1 MCNKVL
7 HTFISHCQAM
17 MNFLTQH
24 DYIMK
29 RLLALFT
36 LLLPFIAG
44 VVSMQAQTPDAT
56 AISSSEVPD
65 GYYFIASSEATAYNI
80 TSPYIAANDGNM
92 KLVARTNVT
101 TDLATS
107 KVGLWYIHKIGTN
120 NNKAT
125 YSIRSAE
132 NNLYWAAYPNC
143 PLGGTEGVYTI
154 LQTAA
159 DAQTYNFSGVGGG
172 ITNPA
177 YVNANSATSFERNSD
192 GSYNKWKLIPAGVSG
207 VTLHYTAGSHS
218 FDVTTVGVTGKSLAV
233 PTYEYYKDFNPTSID
248 VAEGTAIYNVTC
260 ALNFPFEDG
269 KFYKLKLREFD
280 TMDGNTDLTK
290 RNLVWDG
297 VSANINTRLAE
308 TNDITDLWRFELV
321 NGTRNQV
328 RLYSNTNGA
337 QRAVKTASEENNSK
351 LILAGV
357 GETGTNY
364 IFQSIQTGGNH
375 SSEYT
380 NGFRLTSLNGD
391 NINMNDV
398 GGLLGFWTNNGSKT
412 DAGSTFTIFEVE
424 TQPSVVTAISGTD
437 ENGVTGTMTNLN
449 DGYYCLDGGMKENCI
464 YIPTEFTRLAPL
476 VTRTA
481 GLSFADGTLK
491 FNYQNNFQFPVST
504 ASDKKYVY
512 VRTRKDGENPANCY
526 LKAEANGIKSRNN
539 VVTRTD
545 LQSMRSYLEN
555 DANQW
560 AFVKKDGTFNQFY
573 IYNKSTGDKVLYL
586 PAANDGTKLT
596 MGDKNATTGF
606 TSFYIAPQPSSFTE
620 ITGGFTIQPDD
631 SNKNAVGDH
640 SDGVLSYWVQGGNA
654 SALADKGSIYRV
666 VDQADLFADCKTC
679 VTASAT
685 STNVGR
691 LTTEAAEALNA
702 QESTTAFFTKF
713 DELAAQS
720 TSFIE
725 LNTDKLYRI
734 YFSRGNF
741 SSAPTNAYADKNGTV
756 QNGEGDTPDER
767 LVKLVAET
775 VQTPSALV
783 RFAKSGEG
791 YTIQDV
797 NSGQYY
803 GFSYNGSDKLY
814 TVPVTNQSGRGL
826 YTIHNLF
833 NGNPGNV
840 ALQEHQCTDATK
852 QYLWSRGSD
861 ANEVVNNYPYVMFH
875 SAYHGNATTGDVNTV
890 EAGCVLTIKQV
901 DTYPLTVSAA
911 QYASMCLPFS
921 VTLPDGLTAYKVTGV
936 NRSGNN
942 EMTLV
947 ALGSLIAA
955 NEPVILAGT
964 AGNYTLTI
972 NAAESGTLNTDNIL
986 TGTSVPRQGIDD
998 TYYAMAYKALD
1009 ENDAENKTVGFFQV
1023 TTTSMPANKA
1033 YLLKSKIPAE
1043 SQSAMALFFN
1053 FDGGQVT
1060 GINQVA
1066 NDSASDNVYY
1076 DLNGHRVLYP
1086 SRGIYVKGNGQKVL
1100 IK

>member
-1 MCNKVL
+1 MK
-7 HTFISHCQAM
+7 
-17 MNFLTQH
+17 FLTQH

-65 GYYFIASSEATAYNI
+65 GYYFIASSEATAHNI

-107 KVGLWYIHKIGTN
+107 KVGLWYIHKTGTE
-120 NNKAT
+120 NNKAR
-125 YSIRSAE
+125 YSIRSVE

-177 YVNANSATSFERNSD
+177 YVNANSATSFERNSG

-218 FDVTTVGVTGKSLAV
+218 FDVTTVGVTGKKLAV

-248 VAEGTAIYNVTC
+248 VVEGTATYNVTC
-260 ALNFPFEDG
+260 TLNFPFEDG

-280 TMDGNTDLTK
+280 TTDGNTDLAK

-297 VSANINTRLAE
+297 VSDNINTRLAA

-364 IFQSIQTGGNH
+364 IFQSIQTGGNN
-375 SSEYT
+375 SSKYT

-606 TSFYIAPQPSSFTE
+606 TSFYIASQPSSFTD
-620 ITGGFTIQPDD
+620 ITGGFTIQPDN

-654 SALADKGSIYRV
+654 SALEDKGSIYRV
-666 VDQADLFADCKTC
+666 VDLLADCKTC
-679 VTASAT
+679 ATTSAS
-685 STNVGR
+685 STNVGT
-691 LTTEAAEALNA
+691 LTAAAAAETLNG
-702 QESTTAFFTKF
+702 QESTTAFFTKL
-713 DELAAQS
+713 DELAEQS
-720 TSFIE
+720 TSFKVP
-725 LNTDKLYRI
+725 NTDKLYRI
-734 YFSRGNF
+734 YFNRGNF

-826 YTIHNLF
+826 YTIHNMF

-840 ALQEHQCTDATK
+840 ALQEHQCADATK
-852 QYLWSRGSD
+852 QYLWSRGNYES
-861 ANEVVNNYPYVMFH
+861 EVINNYPYVMFH

-947 ALGSLIAA
+947 ALGSSIAA

-972 NAAESGTLNTDNIL
+972 NAAESGTLNVDNIL

-998 TYYAMAYKALD
+998 TYYALAYKALD

-1060 GINQVA
+1060 GINQVD
-1066 NDSASDNVYY
+1066 NGSASDNVYY

>member
-1 MCNKVL
+1 
-7 HTFISHCQAM
+7 M
-17 MNFLTQH
+17 MKFLTQH

-107 KVGLWYIHKIGTN
+107 KVGLWYIHKIGTD

-132 NNLYWAAYPNC
+132 NNSYWAAYPNC

-177 YVNANSATSFERNSD
+177 YVNANSATSFERNSN

-207 VTLHYTAGSHS
+207 VTLHYTAGNHS
-218 FDVTTVGVTGKSLAV
+218 FDVTTVGVIGKSLAV

-248 VAEGTAIYNVTC
+248 VVEGTTTYNVTC
-260 ALNFPFEDG
+260 ALNFPFENG
-269 KFYKLKLREFD
+269 KFYKLRLREFD
-280 TMDGNTDLTK
+280 TTNYNTDLTK

-297 VSANINTRLAE
+297 VSANINTRLVE

-351 LILAGV
+351 LILADV

-364 IFQSIQTGGNH
+364 IFQSIHTGGTNG
-375 SSEYT
+375 SKYT

-398 GGLLGFWTNNGSKT
+398 GGLLGFWTEGGSKT

-424 TQPSVVTAISGTD
+424 TQPSVVTTISGTD
-437 ENGVTGTMTNLN
+437 ENGVTGTLTNLN
-449 DGYYCLDGGMKENCI
+449 GYYYLEGGMKENCI

-947 ALGSLIAA
+947 ALGSSIAA

-972 NAAESGTLNTDNIL
+972 NAAESGTLNADNIL

-998 TYYAMAYKALD
+998 TYYALAYKALD

-1043 SQSAMALFFN
+1043 SHNAMALFFN

-1060 GINQVA
+1060 GINQVD
-1066 NDSASDNVYY
+1066 NGSASDNVYY

>member
-1 MCNKVL
+1 
-7 HTFISHCQAM
+7 
-17 MNFLTQH
+17 
-24 DYIMK
+24 
-29 RLLALFT
+29 
-36 LLLPFIAG
+36 
-44 VVSMQAQTPDAT
+44 MQAQTPDAT

-65 GYYFIASSEATAYNI
+65 GYYFIASSEATAHNI
-80 TSPYIAANDGNM
+80 TSPYIAANGGNM

-177 YVNANSATSFERNSD
+177 YVNANSATSFERNSG

-218 FDVTTVGVTGKSLAV
+218 FDVTTVGVTGKKLAV

-248 VAEGTAIYNVTC
+248 VVEGTATYNVTC
-260 ALNFPFEDG
+260 TLNFPFENG
-269 KFYKLKLREFD
+269 KFYKLRLREFD
-280 TMDGNTDLTK
+280 TTDYNTDLTK

-297 VSANINTRLAE
+297 VSANINTRLVE

-351 LILAGV
+351 LILADV

-364 IFQSIQTGGNH
+364 IFQSIHTGGAN
-375 SSEYT
+375 SGKYT

-398 GGLLGFWTNNGSKT
+398 EGLLGFWTDGGSKT

-437 ENGVTGTMTNLN
+437 ENGVTGTLTNLN
-449 DGYYCLDGGMKENCI
+449 GYYYLEGGMKENCI

-512 VRTRKDGENPANCY
+512 VRTRREGVDQKNCY
-526 LKAEANGIKSRNN
+526 LKAETNGIKSRNN
-539 VVTRTD
+539 EVTRTD

-586 PAANDGTKLT
+586 SAANSDTKLT

-606 TSFYIAPQPSSFTE
+606 TSFYIAPQPSSFTD
-620 ITGGFTIQPDD
+620 ITGGFTIQPDG

-640 SDGVLSYWVQGGNA
+640 SDGVLSYWVRGGNA
-654 SALADKGSIYRV
+654 SALEDNGSIYRV
-666 VDQADLFADCKTC
+666 VDLLADCKTC
-679 VTASAT
+679 ATTSAS

-691 LTTEAAEALNA
+691 LTTEAAKALNA

-783 RFAKSGEG
+783 RFAKSGKG

-921 VTLPDGLTAYKVTGV
+921 VTLPDGLTAYKVKGV

-947 ALGSLIAA
+947 ALGSSIAA

-998 TYYAMAYKALD
+998 TYYALAYKALD

-1023 TTTSMPANKA
+1023 TTSSMPANKA

-1043 SQSAMALFFN
+1043 SHNAMALFFN

-1060 GINQVA
+1060 GINQVD
-1066 NDSASDNVYY
+1066 NGSASDNVYY

>member
-1 MCNKVL
+1 MK
-7 HTFISHCQAM
+7 
-17 MNFLTQH
+17 FLTQH

-65 GYYFIASSEATAYNI
+65 GYYFIASSEATAHNI

-101 TDLATS
+101 TNLATS

-280 TMDGNTDLTK
+280 KMDDNTDLTK

-364 IFQSIQTGGNH
+364 IFQSIQTGGNN
-375 SSEYT
+375 SSKYT

-512 VRTRKDGENPANCY
+512 VRTRKDGENPADCY

-586 PAANDGTKLT
+586 PAANDGTKLI

-606 TSFYIAPQPSSFTE
+606 TSFYIAPQPSSFTD
-620 ITGGFTIQPDD
+620 ITGGFTIQPDN

-947 ALGSLIAA
+947 ALGSSIAA

-1060 GINQVA
+1060 GINQVD
-1066 NDSASDNVYY
+1066 NGSASDNVYY

>member
-1 MCNKVL
+1 MK
-7 HTFISHCQAM
+7 
-17 MNFLTQH
+17 FLTQH

-65 GYYFIASSEATAYNI
+65 GYYFIASSEATAHNI

-177 YVNANSATSFERNSD
+177 YVNANSATSFERNSN

-218 FDVTTVGVTGKSLAV
+218 FDVTTVEVTGKHLTV

-248 VAEGTAIYNVTC
+248 VVEGTATYNVTC
-260 ALNFPFEDG
+260 TLNFPFENG
-269 KFYKLKLREFD
+269 KFYKLRLREFD
-280 TMDGNTDLTK
+280 TTTDGAAK
-290 RNLVWDG
+290 PVSMRNLVWDG

-328 RLYSNTNGA
+328 RLYSNANGA
-337 QRAVKTASEENNSK
+337 QRAVKTNGENTDNRV
-351 LILAGV
+351 ILAGV

-364 IFQSIQTGGNH
+364 IFQSIQTGGDN
-375 SSEYT
+375 SGKYT

-391 NINMNDV
+391 QINLNDTQ
-398 GGLLGFWTNNGSKT
+398 GYLGFWNADGSKT
-412 DAGSTFTIFEVE
+412 DAGSTFTIFEVG
-424 TQPSVVTAISGTD
+424 TQPSVVTTISGTD
-437 ENGVTGTMTNLN
+437 ENGVTGTLTNLN
-449 DGYYCLDGGMKENCI
+449 GYYYLEGGMKENCI
-464 YIPTEFTRLAPL
+464 YIPQFTRLAPL
-476 VTRTA
+476 VTRTD
-481 GLSFADGTLK
+481 LSFADGTLK
-491 FNYQNNFQFPVST
+491 FNYQNNFQFPVSA

-512 VRTRKDGENPANCY
+512 IRTRKDGDPQANCY
-526 LKAEANGIKSRNN
+526 LKAEANGIKSRDN

-586 PAANDGTKLT
+586 SAANDGTKLT

-606 TSFYIAPQPSSFTE
+606 TSFYIAPQPSSFTD
-620 ITGGFTIQPDD
+620 ITGGFTIQPDG

-640 SDGVLSYWVQGGNA
+640 NSDGVLSYWVRGGNQ
-654 SALADKGSIYRV
+654 SALEDKGSIYRV

-947 ALGSLIAA
+947 ALGSSIAA

-1043 SQSAMALFFN
+1043 SQNAMALFFN

-1060 GINQVA
+1060 GINQVD
-1066 NDSASDNVYY
+1066 NGSASDNVYY

>member
-1 MCNKVL
+1 
-7 HTFISHCQAM
+7 
-17 MNFLTQH
+17 
-24 DYIMK
+24 
-29 RLLALFT
+29 
-36 LLLPFIAG
+36 
-44 VVSMQAQTPDAT
+44 MQAQTPDAT

-65 GYYFIASSEATAYNI
+65 GYYFIASSEATAHNI

-101 TDLATS
+101 TNLATS

-280 TMDGNTDLTK
+280 KMDDNTDLTK

-364 IFQSIQTGGNH
+364 IFQSIQTGGNN
-375 SSEYT
+375 SSKYT

-586 PAANDGTKLT
+586 PAANDGTKLI

-606 TSFYIAPQPSSFTE
+606 TSFYIAPQPSSFTD
-620 ITGGFTIQPDD
+620 ITGGFTIQPDN

-947 ALGSLIAA
+947 ALGSSIAA

-1060 GINQVA
+1060 GINQVD
-1066 NDSASDNVYY
+1066 NGSASDNVYY

>member
-1 MCNKVL
+1 MK
-7 HTFISHCQAM
+7 
-17 MNFLTQH
+17 FLTQH

-65 GYYFIASSEATAYNI
+65 GYYFIASSEATAHNI

-218 FDVTTVGVTGKSLAV
+218 FDVTTVGVTGKKLAV

-364 IFQSIQTGGNH
+364 IFQSIQTGGNN
-375 SSEYT
+375 SSQYT

-398 GGLLGFWTNNGSKT
+398 GGLLGFWTDNGSKT
-412 DAGSTFTIFEVE
+412 DAGSTFTIFEVG
-424 TQPSVVTAISGTD
+424 TQPSVVTTISGTD
-437 ENGVTGTMTNLN
+437 ENGVTGTLTNLN
-449 DGYYCLDGGMKENCI
+449 GYYYLEGGMKENCI
-464 YIPTEFTRLAPL
+464 YIPQFTRLAPL
-476 VTRTA
+476 VTRTD
-481 GLSFADGTLK
+481 LSFADGTLK

-512 VRTRKDGENPANCY
+512 VRTRKDGEDPANCY

-606 TSFYIAPQPSSFTE
+606 TSFYIAPQPSSFTD
-620 ITGGFTIQPDD
+620 ITGGFTIQPDN

-640 SDGVLSYWVQGGNA
+640 SDGVLSYWIQGGNA
-654 SALADKGSIYRV
+654 SALEDKGSIYRV
-666 VDQADLFADCKTC
+666 VDLLADCKTC
-679 VTASAT
+679 ATTYASG
-685 STNVGR
+685 TNLGT
-691 LTTEAAEALNA
+691 LTTAAAEALNA

-713 DELAAQS
+713 DEFAAQGS
-720 TSFIE
+720 LFKVP
-725 LNTDKLYRI
+725 NMDKLYRI
-734 YFSRGNF
+734 YFNRGNF
-741 SSAPTNAYADKNGTV
+741 SAAPTNAYADKNGTV

-814 TVPVTNQSGRGL
+814 TVPVINQSGRGL
-826 YTIHNLF
+826 YTIHNMF
-833 NGNPGNV
+833 NGYPGNV

-861 ANEVVNNYPYVMFH
+861 ADEVVNNHPYVSFH
-875 SAYHGNATTGDVNTV
+875 SAYHDNATTGDASTV

-947 ALGSLIAA
+947 ALGSSIAA

-998 TYYAMAYKALD
+998 TYYALAYKALD

-1023 TTTSMPANKA
+1023 TTSSMPANKA

-1043 SQSAMALFFN
+1043 SHNAMALFFN

-1066 NDSASDNVYY
+1066 NGSASDNVYY

>member
-1 MCNKVL
+1 MK
-7 HTFISHCQAM
+7 
-17 MNFLTQH
+17 FLTQH

-44 VVSMQAQTPDAT
+44 GVSMQAQTPDAT

-80 TSPYIAANDGNM
+80 TSPYIAANGGNM

-101 TDLATS
+101 TNLATS

-132 NNLYWAAYPNC
+132 NNLYWAANPNC
-143 PLGGTEGVYTI
+143 PLGGTAGVYAI
-154 LQTAA
+154 LQTTA
-159 DAQTYNFSGVGGG
+159 DGQTYNFSGVGGG
-172 ITNPA
+172 INDPS
-177 YVNANSATSFERNSD
+177 YVNANSATSFGRKSN
-192 GSYNKWKLIPAGVSG
+192 GTYNKWKLIPAGVSG

-218 FDVTTVGVTGKSLAV
+218 FDVTTVGVIGKSLAV

-248 VAEGTAIYNVTC
+248 VVEGMTTYNVTC
-260 ALNFPFEDG
+260 ALNFPFENG
-269 KFYKLKLREFD
+269 KFYKLRLREFD
-280 TMDGNTDLTK
+280 TTNYNTDLTK

-297 VSANINTRLAE
+297 VSANINTRLVE

-351 LILAGV
+351 LILADV

-364 IFQSIQTGGNH
+364 IFQSIHTGGTNG
-375 SSEYT
+375 SKYT

-398 GGLLGFWTNNGSKT
+398 GGLLGFWTEGGSKT

-424 TQPSVVTAISGTD
+424 TQPSVVTTISGTD
-437 ENGVTGTMTNLN
+437 ENGVTGTLTNLN
-449 DGYYCLDGGMKENCI
+449 GYYYLEGGMKENCI
-464 YIPTEFTRLAPL
+464 YIPQFTRLAPL
-476 VTRTA
+476 VTRTD
-481 GLSFADGTLK
+481 LSFADGTLK

-512 VRTRKDGENPANCY
+512 VRTRKEGVQQKNCY
-526 LKAEANGIKSRNN
+526 LKAEANGIKSRDN

-545 LQSMRSYLEN
+545 LLSMRSYLEN

-573 IYNKSTGDKVLYL
+573 IYNKSTGDKVLHL
-586 PAANDGTKLT
+586 SAADGGTKLT

-620 ITGGFTIQPDD
+620 ITGGFTIQPDA

-640 SDGVLSYWVQGGNA
+640 SDGVLSYWVRDNNQ
-654 SALADKGSIYRV
+654 SALEDNGSIYRV
-666 VDQADLFADCKTC
+666 VDLLDDCKTC
-679 VTASAT
+679 AT
-685 STNVGR
+685 TSGLSTNVGA
-691 LTTEAAEALNA
+691 LTTAAAETLKG
-702 QESTTAFFTKF
+702 QENTTAFFAKL
-713 DELAAQS
+713 DELAEQS
-720 TSFIE
+720 TSFKVP
-725 LNTDKLYRI
+725 NTDKLYRI
-734 YFSRGNF
+734 YFNRGNF
-741 SSAPTNAYADKNGTV
+741 SSAPTNAYADKYGTV
-756 QNGEGDTPDER
+756 QNGEGNTPDER

-803 GFSYNGSDKLY
+803 GFSYGGSDKLY

-840 ALQEHQCTDATK
+840 ALQEHQCADATK
-852 QYLWSRGSD
+852 QYLWSCGSD
-861 ANEVVNNYPYVMFH
+861 AYEVVNHYPYVKFH
-875 SAYHGNATTGDVNTV
+875 SAYYDNATTGDVNTV

-947 ALGSLIAA
+947 ALGSSIAA

-986 TGTSVPRQGIDD
+986 TGTSVPRQGIND
-998 TYYAMAYKALD
+998 TYYALAYKALD

-1023 TTTSMPANKA
+1023 TTSSMPANKA
-1033 YLLKSKIPAE
+1033 YLLNSKIPAE

-1060 GINQVA
+1060 GINQVD
-1066 NDSASDNVYY
+1066 NGSASDNVYY

>member
-1 MCNKVL
+1 
-7 HTFISHCQAM
+7 
-17 MNFLTQH
+17 
-24 DYIMK
+24 MK

-65 GYYFIASSEATAYNI
+65 GYYFIASSEATAHNI
-80 TSPYIAANDGNM
+80 TSPYIAANGGNM

-177 YVNANSATSFERNSD
+177 YVNANSATSFERNSG

-218 FDVTTVGVTGKSLAV
+218 FDVTTVGVTGKKLAV

-248 VAEGTAIYNVTC
+248 VVEGTATYNVTC
-260 ALNFPFEDG
+260 TLNFPFENG
-269 KFYKLKLREFD
+269 KFYKLRLREFD
-280 TMDGNTDLTK
+280 TTDYNTDLTK

-297 VSANINTRLAE
+297 VSANINTRLVE

-351 LILAGV
+351 LILADV

-364 IFQSIQTGGNH
+364 IFQSIHTGGAN
-375 SSEYT
+375 SGKYT

-398 GGLLGFWTNNGSKT
+398 EGLLGFWTDGGSKT

-437 ENGVTGTMTNLN
+437 ENGVTGTLTNLN
-449 DGYYCLDGGMKENCI
+449 GYYYLEGGMKENCI

-512 VRTRKDGENPANCY
+512 VRTRREGVDQKNCY
-526 LKAEANGIKSRNN
+526 LKAETNGIKSRNN
-539 VVTRTD
+539 EVTRTD

-586 PAANDGTKLT
+586 SAANSDTKLT

-606 TSFYIAPQPSSFTE
+606 TSFYIAPQPSSFTD
-620 ITGGFTIQPDD
+620 ITGGFTIQPDG

-640 SDGVLSYWVQGGNA
+640 SDGVLSYWVRGGNA
-654 SALADKGSIYRV
+654 SALEDNGSIYRV
-666 VDQADLFADCKTC
+666 VDLLADCKTC
-679 VTASAT
+679 ATTSASSA
-685 STNVGR
+685 NVGR
-691 LTTEAAEALNA
+691 LTTEAAKALNA

-783 RFAKSGEG
+783 RFAKSGKG

-947 ALGSLIAA
+947 ALGSSIAA

-998 TYYAMAYKALD
+998 TYYALAYKALD

-1023 TTTSMPANKA
+1023 TTSSMPANKA

-1043 SQSAMALFFN
+1043 SHNAMALFFN

-1060 GINQVA
+1060 GINQVD
-1066 NDSASDNVYY
+1066 NGSASDNVYY

>member
-1 MCNKVL
+1 
-7 HTFISHCQAM
+7 
-17 MNFLTQH
+17 
-24 DYIMK
+24 
-29 RLLALFT
+29 
-36 LLLPFIAG
+36 
-44 VVSMQAQTPDAT
+44 MQAQTPDAT

-65 GYYFIASSEATAYNI
+65 GYYFIASSEATAHNI

-218 FDVTTVGVTGKSLAV
+218 FDVTTVGVTGKKLAV

-248 VAEGTAIYNVTC
+248 VAEGTTTYNVTC
-260 ALNFPFEDG
+260 ALNFPFENG
-269 KFYKLKLREFD
+269 KFYKLRLREFD
-280 TMDGNTDLTK
+280 ETTDGAAK
-290 RNLVWDG
+290 PVSMRNLVWDG
-297 VSANINTRLAE
+297 VSDNINTRLAE

-328 RLYSNTNGA
+328 RLYSNANGA
-337 QRAVKTASEENNSK
+337 QRAVKTNGEETNNRV
-351 LILAGV
+351 ILAGV

-391 NINMNDV
+391 HINLNDTQ
-398 GGLLGFWTNNGSKT
+398 GYLGFWNHGGSKT

-437 ENGVTGTMTNLN
+437 ENGVTGTLTNLN
-449 DGYYCLDGGMKENCI
+449 GYYYLEGGMKENCI

-512 VRTRKDGENPANCY
+512 VRTRREGVDQKNCY
-526 LKAEANGIKSRNN
+526 LKAETNGIKSRNN
-539 VVTRTD
+539 EVTRTD

-586 PAANDGTKLT
+586 SAANSDTKLT

-606 TSFYIAPQPSSFTE
+606 TSFYIAPQPSSFTD
-620 ITGGFTIQPDD
+620 ITGGFTIQPDG

-640 SDGVLSYWVQGGNA
+640 SDGVLSYWVRGGNA
-654 SALADKGSIYRV
+654 SALEDNGSIYRV
-666 VDQADLFADCKTC
+666 VDLLADCKTC
-679 VTASAT
+679 ATTSAS

-691 LTTEAAEALNA
+691 LTTEAAKALNA

-783 RFAKSGEG
+783 RFAKSGKG

-947 ALGSLIAA
+947 ALGSSIAA

-998 TYYAMAYKALD
+998 TYYALAYKALD

-1023 TTTSMPANKA
+1023 TTSSMPANKA

-1043 SQSAMALFFN
+1043 SHNAMALFFN

-1060 GINQVA
+1060 GINQVD
-1066 NDSASDNVYY
+1066 NGSASDNVYY

>member
-1 MCNKVL
+1 
-7 HTFISHCQAM
+7 
-17 MNFLTQH
+17 
-24 DYIMK
+24 
-29 RLLALFT
+29 
-36 LLLPFIAG
+36 
-44 VVSMQAQTPDAT
+44 
-56 AISSSEVPD
+56 
-65 GYYFIASSEATAYNI
+65 
-80 TSPYIAANDGNM
+80 
-92 KLVARTNVT
+92 
-101 TDLATS
+101 
-107 KVGLWYIHKIGTN
+107 
-120 NNKAT
+120 
-125 YSIRSAE
+125 
-132 NNLYWAAYPNC
+132 
-143 PLGGTEGVYTI
+143 
-154 LQTAA
+154 
-159 DAQTYNFSGVGGG
+159 
-172 ITNPA
+172 
-177 YVNANSATSFERNSD
+177 
-192 GSYNKWKLIPAGVSG
+192 
-207 VTLHYTAGSHS
+207 
-218 FDVTTVGVTGKSLAV
+218 
-233 PTYEYYKDFNPTSID
+233 
-248 VAEGTAIYNVTC
+248 
-260 ALNFPFEDG
+260 
-269 KFYKLKLREFD
+269 
-280 TMDGNTDLTK
+280 
-290 RNLVWDG
+290 
-297 VSANINTRLAE
+297 
-308 TNDITDLWRFELV
+308 
-321 NGTRNQV
+321 
-328 RLYSNTNGA
+328 
-337 QRAVKTASEENNSK
+337 
-351 LILAGV
+351 
-357 GETGTNY
+357 
-364 IFQSIQTGGNH
+364 
-375 SSEYT
+375 
-380 NGFRLTSLNGD
+380 
-391 NINMNDV
+391 
-398 GGLLGFWTNNGSKT
+398 
-412 DAGSTFTIFEVE
+412 
-424 TQPSVVTAISGTD
+424 
-437 ENGVTGTMTNLN
+437 MTNLN

-586 PAANDGTKLT
+586 PAANDGTKLI

-606 TSFYIAPQPSSFTE
+606 TSFYIAPQPSSFTD
-620 ITGGFTIQPDD
+620 ITGGFTIQPDN

-666 VDQADLFADCKTC
+666 VDQADLLADCKTC
-679 VTASAT
+679 ATTSAS

-691 LTTEAAEALNA
+691 LTTEAAKALNA

-783 RFAKSGEG
+783 RFAKSGKG

-947 ALGSLIAA
+947 ALGSSIAA

-998 TYYAMAYKALD
+998 TYYALAYKALD

-1023 TTTSMPANKA
+1023 TTSSMPANKA

-1043 SQSAMALFFN
+1043 SHNAMALFFN

-1060 GINQVA
+1060 GINQVD
-1066 NDSASDNVYY
+1066 NGSASDNVYY

>member
-1 MCNKVL
+1 
-7 HTFISHCQAM
+7 
-17 MNFLTQH
+17 
-24 DYIMK
+24 
-29 RLLALFT
+29 
-36 LLLPFIAG
+36 
-44 VVSMQAQTPDAT
+44 MQAQTPDAT

-65 GYYFIASSEATAYNI
+65 GYYFIASSEATAHNI
-80 TSPYIAANDGNM
+80 TSPYIAANGGNM

-154 LQTAA
+154 LRTAA

-177 YVNANSATSFERNSD
+177 YVNANSATSFERNSG

-218 FDVTTVGVTGKSLAV
+218 FDVTTVGVTGKKLAV

-248 VAEGTAIYNVTC
+248 VVEGTATYNVTC
-260 ALNFPFEDG
+260 TLNFPFENG
-269 KFYKLKLREFD
+269 KFYKLRLREFD
-280 TMDGNTDLTK
+280 TTDYNTDLTK

-297 VSANINTRLAE
+297 VSANINTRLVE

-351 LILAGV
+351 LILADV

-364 IFQSIQTGGNH
+364 IFQSIHTGGAN
-375 SSEYT
+375 SGKYT

-398 GGLLGFWTNNGSKT
+398 EGLLGFWTDGGSKT

-437 ENGVTGTMTNLN
+437 ENGVTGTLTNLN
-449 DGYYCLDGGMKENCI
+449 GYYYLEGGMKENCI

-481 GLSFADGTLK
+481 GLTFADGTLK

-512 VRTRKDGENPANCY
+512 VRTRREGVDQKNCY
-526 LKAEANGIKSRNN
+526 LKAETNGIKSRNN
-539 VVTRTD
+539 EVTRTD

-586 PAANDGTKLT
+586 SAANSDTKLT

-606 TSFYIAPQPSSFTE
+606 TSFYIAPQPSSFTD
-620 ITGGFTIQPDD
+620 ITGGFTIQPDG

-640 SDGVLSYWVQGGNA
+640 SDGVLSYWVRGGNA
-654 SALADKGSIYRV
+654 SALEDNGSIYRV
-666 VDQADLFADCKTC
+666 VDLLADCKTC
-679 VTASAT
+679 ATTSAS

-691 LTTEAAEALNA
+691 LTTEAAKALNA

-783 RFAKSGEG
+783 RFAKSGKG

-911 QYASMCLPFS
+911 RYASMCLPFS

-947 ALGSLIAA
+947 ALGSSIAA

-998 TYYAMAYKALD
+998 TYYALAYKALD

-1023 TTTSMPANKA
+1023 TTSSMPANKA
-1033 YLLKSKIPAE
+1033 YLLKSKIPVE

-1060 GINQVA
+1060 GINQVD
-1066 NDSASDNVYY
+1066 NGSASDNVYY

>member
-1 MCNKVL
+1 MK
-7 HTFISHCQAM
+7 
-17 MNFLTQH
+17 FLTQH

-65 GYYFIASSEATAYNI
+65 GYYFIASSEATAHNI

-218 FDVTTVGVTGKSLAV
+218 FDVTTVGVTGKKLAV

-280 TMDGNTDLTK
+280 TMDDNTDLTK

-297 VSANINTRLAE
+297 VSANINTRLAA

-398 GGLLGFWTNNGSKT
+398 EGLLGFWTDGGSKT
-412 DAGSTFTIFEVE
+412 DAGSTFTIFEVG

-437 ENGVTGTMTNLN
+437 ENGVIGTLTNLN
-449 DGYYCLDGGMKENCI
+449 GYYYLEGGMKENCI

-481 GLSFADGTLK
+481 GLTFADGTLK

-512 VRTRKDGENPANCY
+512 VRTRREGVDQKNCY
-526 LKAEANGIKSRNN
+526 LKAETNGIKSRNN
-539 VVTRTD
+539 EVTRTD

-586 PAANDGTKLT
+586 SAANSDTKLT

-606 TSFYIAPQPSSFTE
+606 TSFYIAPQPSSFTD
-620 ITGGFTIQPDD
+620 ITGGFTIQPDG

-640 SDGVLSYWVQGGNA
+640 SDGVLSYWVRGGNA
-654 SALADKGSIYRV
+654 SALEDNGSIYRV
-666 VDQADLFADCKTC
+666 VDLLADCKTC
-679 VTASAT
+679 ATTSAS

-691 LTTEAAEALNA
+691 LTTEAAKALNA

-734 YFSRGNF
+734 YFNRGNF

-756 QNGEGDTPDER
+756 QNGEGNTPDER

-826 YTIHNLF
+826 YTIHNMF

-840 ALQEHQCTDATK
+840 ALQEHQCADATK
-852 QYLWSRGSD
+852 QYLWSCGSD
-861 ANEVVNNYPYVMFH
+861 ADEVVNHHPYVKFH
-875 SAYHGNATTGDVNTV
+875 SAYHDNATTGDVSTV

-921 VTLPDGLTAYKVTGV
+921 VTLPEGLTAYKVTGV

-947 ALGSLIAA
+947 ALGSSIAA

-998 TYYAMAYKALD
+998 TYYALAYKALD
-1009 ENDAENKTVGFFQV
+1009 ENDAESKTVGFFQV
-1023 TTTSMPANKA
+1023 TTSSMPANKA

-1043 SQSAMALFFN
+1043 SHNAMALFFN

-1060 GINQVA
+1060 GINQVD
-1066 NDSASDNVYY
+1066 NGSASDNVYY

>member
-1 MCNKVL
+1 MK
-7 HTFISHCQAM
+7 
-17 MNFLTQH
+17 FLTQH

-65 GYYFIASSEATAYNI
+65 GYYFIASSEATAHNI

-177 YVNANSATSFERNSD
+177 YVNANSATSFERNSN

-218 FDVTTVGVTGKSLAV
+218 FDVTTVGVTGKKLAV

-280 TMDGNTDLTK
+280 TMDGNTDLAK

-297 VSANINTRLAE
+297 VSANINTRLAA

-364 IFQSIQTGGNH
+364 IFQSIQTGGTNG
-375 SSEYT
+375 SKYT

-398 GGLLGFWTNNGSKT
+398 EGLLGFWTDGGSKT
-412 DAGSTFTIFEVE
+412 DAGSTFTIFEVG

-437 ENGVTGTMTNLN
+437 ENGVTGTLTNLN
-449 DGYYCLDGGMKENCI
+449 GYYYLEGGMKENCI

-504 ASDKKYVY
+504 ASDKKYV
-512 VRTRKDGENPANCY
+512 
-526 LKAEANGIKSRNN
+526 
-539 VVTRTD
+539 
-545 LQSMRSYLEN
+545 
-555 DANQW
+555 
-560 AFVKKDGTFNQFY
+560 
-573 IYNKSTGDKVLYL
+573 
-586 PAANDGTKLT
+586 
-596 MGDKNATTGF
+596 
-606 TSFYIAPQPSSFTE
+606 
-620 ITGGFTIQPDD
+620 
-631 SNKNAVGDH
+631 
-640 SDGVLSYWVQGGNA
+640 
-654 SALADKGSIYRV
+654 
-666 VDQADLFADCKTC
+666 
-679 VTASAT
+679 
-685 STNVGR
+685 
-691 LTTEAAEALNA
+691 
-702 QESTTAFFTKF
+702 
-713 DELAAQS
+713 
-720 TSFIE
+720 
-725 LNTDKLYRI
+725 
-734 YFSRGNF
+734 
-741 SSAPTNAYADKNGTV
+741 
-756 QNGEGDTPDER
+756 
-767 LVKLVAET
+767 
-775 VQTPSALV
+775 
-783 RFAKSGEG
+783 
-791 YTIQDV
+791 
-797 NSGQYY
+797 
-803 GFSYNGSDKLY
+803 
-814 TVPVTNQSGRGL
+814 
-826 YTIHNLF
+826 
-833 NGNPGNV
+833 
-840 ALQEHQCTDATK
+840 
-852 QYLWSRGSD
+852 
-861 ANEVVNNYPYVMFH
+861 
-875 SAYHGNATTGDVNTV
+875 
-890 EAGCVLTIKQV
+890 
-901 DTYPLTVSAA
+901 
-911 QYASMCLPFS
+911 
-921 VTLPDGLTAYKVTGV
+921 
-936 NRSGNN
+936 
-942 EMTLV
+942 
-947 ALGSLIAA
+947 
-955 NEPVILAGT
+955 
-964 AGNYTLTI
+964 
-972 NAAESGTLNTDNIL
+972 
-986 TGTSVPRQGIDD
+986 
-998 TYYAMAYKALD
+998 
-1009 ENDAENKTVGFFQV
+1009 
-1023 TTTSMPANKA
+1023 
-1033 YLLKSKIPAE
+1033 
-1043 SQSAMALFFN
+1043 
-1053 FDGGQVT
+1053 
-1060 GINQVA
+1060 
-1066 NDSASDNVYY
+1066 
-1076 DLNGHRVLYP
+1076 
-1086 SRGIYVKGNGQKVL
+1086 
-1100 IK
+1100 

>member
-1 MCNKVL
+1 
-7 HTFISHCQAM
+7 
-17 MNFLTQH
+17 
-24 DYIMK
+24 
-29 RLLALFT
+29 
-36 LLLPFIAG
+36 
-44 VVSMQAQTPDAT
+44 MQAQTPDAT

-65 GYYFIASSEATAYNI
+65 GYYFIASSEATAHNI
-80 TSPYIAANDGNM
+80 TSPYIAANGGNM

-177 YVNANSATSFERNSD
+177 YVNANSATSFERNSG

-218 FDVTTVGVTGKSLAV
+218 FDVTTVGVTGKKLAV

-248 VAEGTAIYNVTC
+248 VVEGTATYNVTC
-260 ALNFPFEDG
+260 TLNFPFENG
-269 KFYKLKLREFD
+269 KFYKLRLREFD
-280 TMDGNTDLTK
+280 TTDYNTDLTK

-297 VSANINTRLAE
+297 VSANINTRLVE

-351 LILAGV
+351 LILADV

-364 IFQSIQTGGNH
+364 IFQSIHTGGAN
-375 SSEYT
+375 SGKYT

-398 GGLLGFWTNNGSKT
+398 EGLLGFWTDGGSKT

-512 VRTRKDGENPANCY
+512 VRTRKDGEDPANCY

-606 TSFYIAPQPSSFTE
+606 TSFYIAPQPSSFTK

-654 SALADKGSIYRV
+654 SALEDKGSIYRV
-666 VDQADLFADCKTC
+666 VDLLADCKTC
-679 VTASAT
+679 ATTSAS

-741 SSAPTNAYADKNGTV
+741 SSAPTNAYADKKGTV

-861 ANEVVNNYPYVMFH
+861 ANEVVNHYPYVMFH

-947 ALGSLIAA
+947 ALGSSIAA

-998 TYYAMAYKALD
+998 TYYALAYKALD

-1060 GINQVA
+1060 GINQVD
-1066 NDSASDNVYY
+1066 NGSASDNVYY

>member
-1 MCNKVL
+1 
-7 HTFISHCQAM
+7 
-17 MNFLTQH
+17 
-24 DYIMK
+24 MK

-65 GYYFIASSEATAYNI
+65 GYYFIASSEATAHNI

-218 FDVTTVGVTGKSLAV
+218 FDVTTVGVTGKKLAV

-248 VAEGTAIYNVTC
+248 VVEGTATYNVACT
-260 ALNFPFEDG
+260 LNFPFEDG

-280 TMDGNTDLTK
+280 TTDGNTDLAK

-297 VSANINTRLAE
+297 VSANINTRLAA

-337 QRAVKTASEENNSK
+337 QRAVKTASEANNSK

-364 IFQSIQTGGNH
+364 IFQSIQTGGTNG
-375 SSEYT
+375 SKYT

-398 GGLLGFWTNNGSKT
+398 GGILGFWTDGGSKT
-412 DAGSTFTIFEVE
+412 DAGSTFTIFEVG
-424 TQPSVVTAISGTD
+424 TQPSVVTTISGTD
-437 ENGVTGTMTNLN
+437 ENGVTGTSTNLN
-449 DGYYCLDGGMKENCI
+449 GYYYLEGGMKENCI
-464 YIPTEFTRLAPL
+464 YIPQFTRLAPF
-476 VTRTA
+476 VTRTD
-481 GLSFADGTLK
+481 LSFADGTLK

-512 VRTRKDGENPANCY
+512 IRTRKDGDPQANCY
-526 LKAEANGIKSRNN
+526 LKAETNGIKSRDN

-606 TSFYIAPQPSSFTE
+606 TSFYIAPQPSSFTK

-654 SALADKGSIYRV
+654 SALEDKGSIYRV
-666 VDQADLFADCKTC
+666 VDLLADCKTC
-679 VTASAT
+679 ATTSAS

-691 LTTEAAEALNA
+691 LTTEAAKALNA

-947 ALGSLIAA
+947 ALGSSIAA

-998 TYYAMAYKALD
+998 TYYALAYKALD
-1009 ENDAENKTVGFFQV
+1009 ENDADNKTVGFFQV

-1060 GINQVA
+1060 GINQVD
-1066 NDSASDNVYY
+1066 NGSASDNVYY

>member
-1 MCNKVL
+1 MK
-7 HTFISHCQAM
+7 
-17 MNFLTQH
+17 FLTQH

-177 YVNANSATSFERNSD
+177 YVNANSATSFERNSN

-218 FDVTTVGVTGKSLAV
+218 FDVTTVGVTGKKLAV

-248 VAEGTAIYNVTC
+248 VAEGTTSYNVTC
-260 ALNFPFEDG
+260 ALNFPFENG
-269 KFYKLKLREFD
+269 KFYKLRLREFD
-280 TMDGNTDLTK
+280 ESKDNTDKTK

-351 LILAGV
+351 LILADV

-364 IFQSIQTGGNH
+364 IFQSIQTGGDN
-375 SSEYT
+375 SSKYT

-398 GGLLGFWTNNGSKT
+398 EGFLGFWTANGSKT
-412 DAGSTFTIFEVE
+412 DAGSTFTIFEVG

-720 TSFIE
+720 TLFIE

-861 ANEVVNNYPYVMFH
+861 ANEVVNHYPYVMFH

-947 ALGSLIAA
+947 ALGSSIAA

-998 TYYAMAYKALD
+998 TYYALAYKALD
-1009 ENDAENKTVGFFQV
+1009 ENDADNKTVGFFQV

-1043 SQSAMALFFN
+1043 SHSAMALFFN

-1060 GINQVA
+1060 GINQVD
-1066 NDSASDNVYY
+1066 NGSASDNVYY

>member
-1 MCNKVL
+1 
-7 HTFISHCQAM
+7 
-17 MNFLTQH
+17 
-24 DYIMK
+24 
-29 RLLALFT
+29 
-36 LLLPFIAG
+36 
-44 VVSMQAQTPDAT
+44 MQAQTPDAT

-65 GYYFIASSEATAYNI
+65 GYYFIASSEATAHNI

-218 FDVTTVGVTGKSLAV
+218 FDVTTVGVTGKKLAV

-364 IFQSIQTGGNH
+364 IFQSIQTGGNN
-375 SSEYT
+375 SSQYT

-398 GGLLGFWTNNGSKT
+398 GGLLGFWTDNGSKT
-412 DAGSTFTIFEVE
+412 DAGSTFTIFEVG
-424 TQPSVVTAISGTD
+424 TQPSVVTTISGTD
-437 ENGVTGTMTNLN
+437 ENGVTGTLTNLN
-449 DGYYCLDGGMKENCI
+449 GYYYLEGGMKENCI
-464 YIPTEFTRLAPL
+464 YIPQFTRLAPL
-476 VTRTA
+476 VTRTD
-481 GLSFADGTLK
+481 LSFADGTLK

-512 VRTRKDGENPANCY
+512 VRTRKDGEDPANCY

-606 TSFYIAPQPSSFTE
+606 TSFYIAPQPSSFTD
-620 ITGGFTIQPDD
+620 ITGGFTIQPDN

-640 SDGVLSYWVQGGNA
+640 SDGVLSYWIQGGNA
-654 SALADKGSIYRV
+654 SALEDKGSIYRV
-666 VDQADLFADCKTC
+666 VDLLADCKTC
-679 VTASAT
+679 ATTYASG
-685 STNVGR
+685 TNLGT
-691 LTTEAAEALNA
+691 LTTAAAEALNA

-713 DELAAQS
+713 DEFAAQGS
-720 TSFIE
+720 LFKVP
-725 LNTDKLYRI
+725 NMDKLYRI
-734 YFSRGNF
+734 YFNRGNF
-741 SSAPTNAYADKNGTV
+741 SAAPTNAYADKNGTV

-814 TVPVTNQSGRGL
+814 TVPVINQSGRGL
-826 YTIHNLF
+826 YTIHNMF
-833 NGNPGNV
+833 NGYPGNV

-861 ANEVVNNYPYVMFH
+861 ADEVVNNHPYVSFH
-875 SAYHGNATTGDVNTV
+875 SAYHDNATTGDASTV

-947 ALGSLIAA
+947 ALGSSIAA

-998 TYYAMAYKALD
+998 TYYALAYKALD

-1023 TTTSMPANKA
+1023 TTSSMPANKA

-1043 SQSAMALFFN
+1043 SHNAMALFFN

-1066 NDSASDNVYY
+1066 NGSASDNVYY

>member
-1 MCNKVL
+1 MK
-7 HTFISHCQAM
+7 
-17 MNFLTQH
+17 FLTQH

-65 GYYFIASSEATAYNI
+65 GYYFIASSEATAHNI
-80 TSPYIAANDGNM
+80 TSPYIAANGGNM

-177 YVNANSATSFERNSD
+177 YVNANSATSFERNSG

-218 FDVTTVGVTGKSLAV
+218 FDVTTVGVTGKKLAV

-248 VAEGTAIYNVTC
+248 VVEGTATYNVTC
-260 ALNFPFEDG
+260 TLNFPFENG
-269 KFYKLKLREFD
+269 KFYKLRLREFD
-280 TMDGNTDLTK
+280 TTDYNTDLTK

-297 VSANINTRLAE
+297 VSANINTRLVE

-351 LILAGV
+351 LILADV

-364 IFQSIQTGGNH
+364 IFQSIHTGGAN
-375 SSEYT
+375 SGKYT

-398 GGLLGFWTNNGSKT
+398 EGLLGFWTDGGSKT

-437 ENGVTGTMTNLN
+437 ENGVTGTLTNLN
-449 DGYYCLDGGMKENCI
+449 GYYYLEGGMKENCI

-512 VRTRKDGENPANCY
+512 VRTRREGVDQKNCY
-526 LKAEANGIKSRNN
+526 LKAETNGIKSRNN
-539 VVTRTD
+539 EVTRTD

-586 PAANDGTKLT
+586 SAANSDTKLT

-606 TSFYIAPQPSSFTE
+606 TSFYIAPQPSSFTD
-620 ITGGFTIQPDD
+620 ITGGFTIQPDG

-640 SDGVLSYWVQGGNA
+640 SDGVLSYWVRGGNA
-654 SALADKGSIYRV
+654 SALEDNGSIYRV
-666 VDQADLFADCKTC
+666 VDLLADCKTC
-679 VTASAT
+679 ATTSASSA
-685 STNVGR
+685 NVGR
-691 LTTEAAEALNA
+691 LTTEAAKALNA

-783 RFAKSGEG
+783 RFAKSGKG

-947 ALGSLIAA
+947 ALGSSIAA

-998 TYYAMAYKALD
+998 TYYALAYKALD

-1023 TTTSMPANKA
+1023 TTSSMPANKA

-1043 SQSAMALFFN
+1043 SHNAMALFFN

-1060 GINQVA
+1060 GINQVD
-1066 NDSASDNVYY
+1066 NGSASDNVYY

>member
-1 MCNKVL
+1 MK
-7 HTFISHCQAM
+7 
-17 MNFLTQH
+17 FLTQH

-65 GYYFIASSEATAYNI
+65 GYYFIASSEATAHNI
-80 TSPYIAANDGNM
+80 TSPYIAANGGNM

-177 YVNANSATSFERNSD
+177 YVNANSATSFERNSG

-218 FDVTTVGVTGKSLAV
+218 FDVTTVGVTGKKLAV

-248 VAEGTAIYNVTC
+248 VVEGTATYNVTC
-260 ALNFPFEDG
+260 TLNFPFENG
-269 KFYKLKLREFD
+269 KFYKLRLREFD
-280 TMDGNTDLTK
+280 TTDYNTDLTK

-297 VSANINTRLAE
+297 VSANINTRLVE

-351 LILAGV
+351 LILADV

-364 IFQSIQTGGNH
+364 IFQSIHTGGAN
-375 SSEYT
+375 SGKYT

-398 GGLLGFWTNNGSKT
+398 EGLLGFWTDGGSKT

-437 ENGVTGTMTNLN
+437 ENGVTGTLTNLN
-449 DGYYCLDGGMKENCI
+449 GYYYLEGGMKENCI

-512 VRTRKDGENPANCY
+512 VRTRREGVDQKNCY
-526 LKAEANGIKSRNN
+526 LKAETNGIKSRNN
-539 VVTRTD
+539 EVTRTD

-586 PAANDGTKLT
+586 SAANSDTKLT

-606 TSFYIAPQPSSFTE
+606 TSFYIAPQPSSFTD
-620 ITGGFTIQPDD
+620 ITGGFTIQPDG

-640 SDGVLSYWVQGGNA
+640 SDGVLSYWVRGGNA
-654 SALADKGSIYRV
+654 SALEDNGSIYRV
-666 VDQADLFADCKTC
+666 VDLLADCKTC
-679 VTASAT
+679 ATTSAS

-691 LTTEAAEALNA
+691 LTTEAAKALNA

-783 RFAKSGEG
+783 RFAKSGKG

-947 ALGSLIAA
+947 ALGSSIAA

-998 TYYAMAYKALD
+998 TYYALAYKALD

-1023 TTTSMPANKA
+1023 TTSSMPANKA

-1043 SQSAMALFFN
+1043 SHNAMALFFN

-1060 GINQVA
+1060 GINQVD
-1066 NDSASDNVYY
+1066 NGSASDNVYY